1 MKILLSLAVCK
12 PDKRT
17 ESLYDGIELL
27 YPQEDESEK
36 EFLIRAIKV
45 AKGKY
50 TVICDRNFA
59 FADVQP
65 LLNIIDKN
73 TADMVCFTNG
83 AAIKTSVLK
92 TVAKDCTDSFSC
104 RVLGVLACKNLLK
117 TIYNPFRFEKVSGK
131 FTDENITAFLRSAEA
146 FGKVK
151 AKLNKEI
158 YSYASTLLCERF
170 VVFYMYAMIAI
181 KEGDFEAD
189 KLIEFDN
196 KLKAEIVLYLNLEQ
210 KFTAAK
216 LSVLRGKGFKI
227 SGLKARKFRKLLK

>member
-27 YPQEDESEK
+27 YPEENESEK
-36 EFLIRAIKV
+36 DFLVRAVKA

-50 TVICDRNFA
+50 TVICDRNFS

-73 TADMVCFTNG
+73 AADMVCFTNG
-83 AAIKTSVLK
+83 AAIKTSLFK
-92 TVAKDCTDSFSC
+92 TVAKDCTDAFSC

-117 TIYNPFRFEKVSGK
+117 TIYNPFRFDKVNGK
-131 FTDENITAFLRSAEA
+131 FRDENITGLLRSAET

-151 AKLNKEI
+151 AKLTKEI
-158 YSYASTLLCERF
+158 YSYASTLLCDRL
-170 VVFYMYAMIAI
+170 VIFYMYAMIAI
-181 KEGDFEAD
+181 KEGDFEAE

-216 LSVLRGKGFKI
+216 LNVLRGRGFKI
-227 SGLKARKFRKLLK
+227 SGFKANKFRKILR